1 MRRTG
6 SFLSKVIAA
15 LMAVALVVA
24 ILVPLNLVTTIKAN
38 LAQAGVV
45 GPAVDAALAPAQLA
59 GDLLIFSFYSLAIA
73 FVVGLFFTSALIKPV
88 RELQRATEKL
98 EGGALD
104 VRADITSGDEFE
116 QLAHAFNTMAAR
128 LRDSFGLL
136 EQRVA
141 DRTRAL
147 AASAEVSRRLSTILD
162 QQHLIVEVVEQVR
175 QAFNYYHAHIY
186 LFDEKGEYLLMAGGT
201 GEAGRTL
208 LARGHKIAR
217 GRGLVGRAAEAN
229 IVVLVS
235 DTSQD
240 PGWLPNPLLPETK
253 AEVAV
258 PIAVGDR
265 VLGVL
270 DVQHNVVNGLQPEDA
285 DLIRSIADQVAV
297 ALQNSHLYLTAQ
309 RQAERETLIN
319 MIGQKIQG
327 ATTVENV
334 LQIAARELGQALDVP
349 RACAQLSMTRR
360 GNGQK

>member
-24 ILVPLNLVTTIKAN
+24 ILVPLNLVITIKAN

-141 DRTRAL
+141 
-147 AASAEVSRRLSTILD
+147 
-162 QQHLIVEVVEQVR
+162 
-175 QAFNYYHAHIY
+175 AHR
-186 LFDEKGEYLLMAGGT
+186 K
-201 GEAGRTL
+201 
-208 LARGHKIAR
+208 
-217 GRGLVGRAAEAN
+217 AAEARRIGVALEDPADAGSTELDPKALRRMVDALLDN
-229 IVVLVS
+229 AIKFNRDGGAVAVS
-235 DTSQD
+235 ARRDE
-240 PGWLPNPLLPETK
+240 GWLE
-253 AEVAV
+253 
-258 PIAVGDR
+258 IA
-265 VLGVL
+265 L
-270 DVQHNVVNGLQPEDA
+270 A
-285 DLIRSIADQVAV
+285 D
-297 ALQNSHLYLTAQ
+297 TG
-309 RQAERETLIN
+309 
-319 MIGQKIQG
+319 IGI
-327 ATTVENV
+327 
-334 LQIAARELGQALDVP
+334 AREDLAKIFKPLTQLDAGLARQRGGVGLGLALARRLAELHGGTIDVESELGKGSTFTLRLP
-349 RACAQLSMTRR
+349 IREKS
-360 GNGQK
+360 

>member
-24 ILVPLNLVTTIKAN
+24 ILVPLNLVITIKAN
-38 LAQAGVV
+38 LAQAGVA

-162 QQHLIVEVVEQVR
+162 QKQLVSEVVEQVR
-175 QAFNYYHAHIY
+175 TAFNYYHAHIY
-186 LFDEKGEYLLMAGGT
+186 LFDDKRENLVMVGGT
-201 GEAGRTL
+201 GQAAQQM
-208 LARGHKIAR
+208 LARGHQIPE
-217 GRGLVGRAAEAN
+217 GRGLVGRAAGINSA
-229 IVVLVS
+229 VLVP
-235 DTSQD
+235 DVTQD
-240 PGWLPNPLLPETK
+240 PKWLPNPLLPETK
-253 AEVAV
+253 SEVAV
-258 PIAVGDR
+258 PITISGR
-265 VLGVL
+265 VIGVL
-270 DVQHNVVNGLQPEDA
+270 DVQQNTVGGLTQEDVE
-285 DLIRSIADQVAV
+285 LLQSIANQVAV
-297 ALQNSHLYLTAQ
+297 ALQNASSYQQTQ
-309 RQAERETLIN
+309 RQADREALIN
-319 MIGQKIQG
+319 AIGQQIQN
-327 ATTVENV
+327 AATVESV
-334 LQIAARELGQALDVP
+334 LQIAARELGRTLGAQ
-349 RACAQLSMTRR
+349 RASAQLNVTKPR
-360 GNGQK
+360 NGRS